1 MLLFSLLLKLLSP
14 STPEPSLEV
23 CELELPAPRHEEAL
37 ITAYVKDCKGC
48 IGITKDGTVA
58 ESYKRILAADPR
70 YYPMGTRVEL
80 TFPDGDV
87 KVYTVRDTGGAIK
100 GRGRFDMLV
109 KTEKFAKKWGRK
121 KIKFRVLDELG
132 G

>member
-1 MLLFSLLLKLLSP
+1 MLFFLLLKLLSSRHETP
-14 STPEPSLEV
+14 SFEECENEV
-23 CELELPAPRHEEAL
+23 PAPRHEEAL

-58 ESYKRILAADPR
+58 ESHKRILAADPKFH
-70 YYPMGTRVEL
+70 PMGTKVEL

-87 KVYTVRDTGGAIK
+87 KIYTVRDTGGKIK
-100 GRGRFDMLV
+100 GKNRFDMLV
-109 KTEKFAKKWGRK
+109 KTEKFAKKWGKK
-121 KIKFRVLDELG
+121 KIKFRVVDELG